1 MCILYLLP
9 RSSVTQDVSTK
20 VLLLS
25 SYWFTCFF
33 KVTTVTD
40 SLNNLTVQSGDDE
53 VPGLTQHRVTK
64 AQRRR
69 EKKTTQLK
77 ERELRIAEQEVQNL
91 QGIRHVESLKINEI
105 LKKRDLMVFEIPSD
119 GNW

>member
-1 MCILYLLP
+1 MCMFLLAAKKLSNS
-9 RSSVTQDVSTK
+9 RYFYKSSVTVI
-20 VLLLS
+20 LLVYL
-25 SYWFTCFF
+25 FF

>member
-1 MCILYLLP
+1 MCILLFPAKKLSNSRYFYKSFVTVILL
-9 RSSVTQDVSTK
+9 VF
-20 VLLLS
+20 L
-25 SYWFTCFF
+25 FF

-91 QGIRHVESLKINEI
+91 QGIRHIESLKINEI

>member
-1 MCILYLLP
+1 M
-9 RSSVTQDVSTK
+9 
-20 VLLLS
+20 
-25 SYWFTCFF
+25 

-53 VPGLTQHRVTK
+53 IPGLTQHRVTK

-91 QGIRHVESLKINEI
+91 QGIRHVEALKINEI

-119 GNW
+119 GNWYGQFCLIS